1 MSTLNYDPKVTAKK
15 TVATGGGVL
24 GIGAILTWGFSL
36 ARDQWGLPWD
46 ATVDAQ
52 VVVALTGVLAG
63 LWKGFQNWRKN
74 A

>member
-1 MSTLNYDPKVTAKK
+1 MSTLNYDPKKTATKGA
-15 TVATGGGVL
+15 ATAGGVV
-24 GIGAILTWGFSL
+24 GIGAVLTWLFAL

-52 VVVALTGVLAG
+52 VVVALTGVFAG
-63 LWKGFQNWRKN
+63 LWKAFTNWRKN

>member
-1 MSTLNYDPKVTAKK
+1 MSTLNYNPKITAAKAA
-15 TVATGGGVL
+15 TTGGGVL
-24 GIGAILTWGFSL
+24 GIGAVLTWLLSL

-52 VVVALTGVLAG
+52 LVVALTGILAG